1 MRGNSTW
8 DGGSE
13 ASDGRNDG
21 RNDGGSDGDDGGN
34 EEGVGYRRSL
44 LQRWGGR
51 EVSMCPRARIP

>member
-13 ASDGRNDG
+13 ASDGRN
-21 RNDGGSDGDDGGN
+21 DGDDGGN

-44 LQRWGGR
+44 LQRWGGG
-51 EVSMCPRARIP
+51 EVTMCPRARIP